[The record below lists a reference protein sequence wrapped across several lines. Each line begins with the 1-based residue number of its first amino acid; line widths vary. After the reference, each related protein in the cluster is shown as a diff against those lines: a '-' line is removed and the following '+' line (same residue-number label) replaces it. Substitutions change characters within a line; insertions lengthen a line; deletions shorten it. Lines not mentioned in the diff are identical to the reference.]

1 MASFEPLFGTSSA
14 GKTKTWSVAVVERD
28 GMGVVQTTH
37 GYVGSKQTTTER
49 VVEKGKNLG
58 KKNATTAL
66 QQAISEAESDWNK
79 KIRDG
84 YTEDSSS
91 SSSEAVS
98 SEADGGAGTAT
109 VATGAVAVVAPGT
122 GTGSVAA
129 DEVPR
134 PMLAHSFDKRSKDM
148 PFTSGNV
155 IAQRKLDGVRC
166 VFIPKKGG
174 YSRNGLRFPHLEHIQ
189 AEVDKLSP
197 EHILDGELYSDTLS
211 FQEIVG
217 LVKKVTLK
225 PEDEARLLQIHL
237 CVYDLVMPGHSNK
250 MRNGFLEHIFEAL
263 HGQKGILRLLPS
275 EPCAS
280 LEDVK
285 RLHAAYVAE
294 GYEGLILRNLEGR
307 YAVGQRSKYLQKY
320 KEFLDE
326 EFEITGHT
334 MGDGV
339 EAGCV
344 IWTCKTKEGLL
355 FSVRP
360 RGTHEARRG
369 AVATAAAQ
377 VGKKITIRFQEWTD
391 DKKPRFPVG
400 LAIRDYE

>member
-1 MASFEPLFGTSSA
+1 
-14 GKTKTWSVAVVERD
+14 
-28 GMGVVQTTH
+28 
-37 GYVGSKQTTTER
+37 
-49 VVEKGKNLG
+49 
-58 KKNATTAL
+58 
-66 QQAISEAESDWNK
+66 
-79 KIRDG
+79 
-84 YTEDSSS
+84 
-91 SSSEAVS
+91 
-98 SEADGGAGTAT
+98 
-109 VATGAVAVVAPGT
+109 
-122 GTGSVAA
+122 
-129 DEVPR
+129 
-134 PMLAHSFDKRSKDM
+134 MLAHSFDKRSKDM
-148 PFTSGNV
+148 PFASGRV
-155 IAQRKLDGVRC
+155 IAHRKLDGVRC

-189 AEVDKLSP
+189 VEVDKLSP
-197 EHILDGELYSDTLS
+197 EHILDGDLYSDTLS

-225 PEDEARLLQIHL
+225 PDDKARLLQIHL

-250 MRNGFLEHIFEAL
+250 MRNGYLEYIFESEAL
-263 HGQKGILRLLPS
+263 HGPWSSAAASGKKCILRLLPS

-280 LEDVK
+280 IEDVK

-294 GYEGLILRNLEGR
+294 GYEGLILRNLDGG
-307 YAVGQRSKYLQKY
+307 YAVGQRSKFLQKY

-334 MGDGV
+334 MGEGV

-344 IWTCKTKEGLL
+344 IWTCKTKEGLS

-360 RGTHEARRG
+360 RGTHEARRE

-377 VGKKITIRFQEWTD
+377 VGKKLTIRFQEWTD

-400 LAIRDYE
+400 LTIRDYE